1 MARARNIKPGFFM
14 NDKLA
19 EIEALGRILFAG
31 LWTIADREGRL
42 EDRPK
47 KIKASI
53 LPYDDCDIDRLLQA
67 LHNTEFIYRYTV
79 AEQNYIQITN
89 FIKHQNPHPKEA
101 QSIIPAI
108 PYKATDKQ
116 VISNLQENDE
126 HIENNADSPI
136 PLILISDSPTP
147 FTPAE
152 EVFDHWNIQKI
163 IVHQEMTMEMESSI
177 NKAIKETSLDALK
190 TSIDHFAVMLHDASY
205 DLCTYKWDIVTFL
218 KRKLGYRQF
227 MDNGAKWLNYQDF
240 LNQRNKASPPKK
252 AYSDRTEIYEIYVP
266 PTAINSS

>member
-67 LHNTEFIYRYTV
+67 LHNAGFIYRYEV
-79 AEQNYIQITN
+79 AEQNYIQITK
-89 FIKHQNPHPKEA
+89 FKKHQNPHPKEA

-108 PYKATDKQ
+108 PYEATNKQ
-116 VISNLQENDE
+116 VISNVQESE
-126 HIENNADSPI
+126 EQIENNADSLI

-152 EVFDHWNIQKI
+152 EVHAHWNNQKI
-163 IVHQEMTMEMESSI
+163 IIHDKMTPDMENAI
-177 NKAIKETSLDALK
+177 NKALKDSTKEEIETSI
-190 TSIDHFAVMLHDASY
+190 THFAAMLHDVNYEICS
-205 DLCTYKWDIVTFL
+205 YKWDLTTFL
-218 KRKLGYRQF
+218 QRKLGYKQF
-227 MDNGAKWLNYQDF
+227 MNDGAKWINYQDYC
-240 LNQRNKASPPKK
+240 NGRASPSLTKGDQ
-252 AYSDRTEIYEIYVP
+252 STIIDSVIGGMDGE
-266 PTAINSS
+266 